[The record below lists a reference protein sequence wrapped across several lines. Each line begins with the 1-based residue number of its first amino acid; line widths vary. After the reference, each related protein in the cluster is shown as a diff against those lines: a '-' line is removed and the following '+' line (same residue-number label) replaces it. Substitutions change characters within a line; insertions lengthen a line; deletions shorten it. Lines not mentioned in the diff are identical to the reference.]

1 MPKKRRFIKN
11 KRKDSGKFTKQIIKT
26 LYDQPN
32 RAMNYKQLAA
42 ILNIHNIIDREILIK
57 DLQSLLAD
65 KKIVEVSRGKFK
77 INAEQHTAIGT
88 IDITQNGTAYVS
100 VDGVEDDYLVPKSK
114 KKNALQGDLVKIF
127 ILPRK
132 RGRGSRIE
140 AEVVEVLSR
149 FRTRFTG
156 VFQEA
161 ENGKY
166 GFVLT
171 DRRAVNV
178 DFYIPKAKFNGAKT
192 GEKVVVELSD
202 WPLDADNPF
211 GKITDVLGQPE
222 ETQAEMHAIML
233 DYNLPMEFP
242 AEVLEEAEEIS
253 GEMDE
258 NEIKKRRD
266 MRDVPTFTIDPK
278 DAKDFDDAL
287 SIRELENGNWEIG
300 VHIADVTHFVK
311 PDSFIEAEAYNRATS
326 VYLVDRVVP
335 MLPERLSNNL
345 CSLRPNEDKYTFSA
359 VFEMDDQAKVV
370 NQWYGRTVIR
380 SDKRFSYQDAQA
392 YIDNESDGP
401 FKEEV
406 LVLNRL
412 ANILRKKRMAAG
424 AITFDSVE
432 VKFEL
437 DENNNPV
444 GTYLQV
450 SKEANHLIEEFM
462 LLCNR
467 KVSEFVSTKKDG
479 SPSGKT
485 FVYRVHEDPDPDKL
499 LDLKLFIKQFGYELD
514 LRNHDTIT
522 KSMNDLLQE
531 IQGKPEQNLIET
543 LAIRTMSKAKYSTE
557 NDVGHYGLA
566 FKYYSHFTSP
576 IRRYPDM
583 MAHRLLQNY
592 LDGGKS
598 PNPETWEEKCLH
610 SSSRE
615 KLAVDAERDSIK
627 FMQVKYMEQFIGD
640 EFYGFI
646 TGVQEYG
653 IFVEIPETSC
663 EGMIRLRNIEIDSFY
678 FDEKNYSIV
687 GRRTGVTYQLG
698 DKILI
703 KVVKADLQNKQLDFE
718 LLG

>member
-11 KRKDSGKFTKQIIKT
+11 KRKDNGKFTKKIIKT
-26 LYDQPN
+26 LYDNPN
-32 RAMNYKQLAA
+32 RSMNYKQLAA

-77 INAEQHTAIGT
+77 INADQHTAIGT

-171 DRRAVNV
+171 DRRTVNV

-359 VFEMDDQAKVV
+359 VFEMDDKAKVV

-406 LVLNRL
+406 LVLNQL
-412 ANILRKKRMAAG
+412 AKILRKKRMAAG
-424 AITFDSVE
+424 AITFDSME

-437 DENNNPV
+437 DENNNPI

-514 LRNHDTIT
+514 LRNHDTVT

-663 EGMIRLRNIEIDSFY
+663 EGMIRLRNIEMDSFY